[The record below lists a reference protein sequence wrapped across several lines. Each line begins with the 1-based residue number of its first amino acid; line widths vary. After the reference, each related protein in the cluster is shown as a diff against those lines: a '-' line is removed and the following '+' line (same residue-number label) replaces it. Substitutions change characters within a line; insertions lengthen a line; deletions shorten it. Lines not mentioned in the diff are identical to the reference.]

1 MLSLSTFAQI
11 KVINNK
17 GTFFQID
24 TSKWSIIGV
33 DIYNKNTNGNVGIG
47 AFPYGAR
54 LVVHSSAV
62 PALKLKYPFTGAIS
76 DSILTWNPADSTVRK
91 VTLLNLLTGNTIR
104 SLNGL
109 TVSTQTF
116 ATGNSGSDFTISSSG
131 STHTFNIPNATS
143 TSRGLLTS
151 ADWITFNN
159 KIGAVTATTA
169 EAVTTVLNTATIQN
183 TGAYWNAN
191 QLQGRNISTTAPTDG
206 QVLTWNQTT
215 SQWEP
220 AASTTTSE
228 NGIDIGY
235 IVAWGSN
242 TSPPDYLLP
251 LTGGTY
257 NWTDFPHFQ
266 ALQATHPSE
275 FIASSNSTT
284 FTLVDINSSGRFLR
298 GGTTAGVNQNGSTAM
313 PITPFLIGNN
323 THNHSYNL
331 GLTLSTRSVVTNSF
345 IVYSTANVVD
355 DVTLNTS
362 SSNNTNNNTH
372 THTISG
378 GDSETRPINTSVIW
392 CLKVKPT
399 MTAGDIIINTGS
411 STTTVSNSIVNNEL
425 TTTVNG
431 VSSTPVTL
439 PTFTSAVV
447 EIYDGSGTQALSTS
461 FSDITFGTTNIV
473 DAGYTVGGSGSQITV
488 TTAGTYRITYRI
500 SARCTTNQGN
510 AAEFRLTRNGSSV
523 AGTMGYTKHHNS
535 DRLHGT
541 VTVVKILALSANDI
555 IRVEGRRYSSNGSI
569 SLSQDGS
576 SLIIERIK

>member
-24 TSKWSIIGV
+24 TSKWSIIGL

-76 DSILTWNPADSTVRK
+76 DSILTWNPIDSTVRK
-91 VTLLNLLTGNTIR
+91 ITLLNLLTGNTIR

-143 TSRGLLTS
+143 TSNRGLLTNT
-151 ADWITFNN
+151 DWVTFNN
-159 KIGAVTATTA
+159 KIGVVTATTPA
-169 EAVTTVLNTATIQN
+169 AVTTVGTTSTILNTN
-183 TGAYWNAN
+183 AYWNAN
-191 QLQGRNISTTAPTDG
+191 QLQGRDISTTPPIHG
-206 QVLTWNQTT
+206 QVLTWNDTI
-215 SQWEP
+215 SKWEP
-220 AASTTTSE
+220 ESPGVTSE

-242 TSPPDYLLP
+242 TTPPDYLLP

-257 NWTDFPHFQ
+257 NWADFPHFQ
-266 ALQATHPSE
+266 TQQSTHPSE
-275 FIASSNSTT
+275 FIASYNTTT
-284 FTLVDINSSGRFLR
+284 FTLKDINTSGRFLR
-298 GGTTAGVNQNGSTAM
+298 GGLTASVDQNGSTAM
-313 PITPFLIGNN
+313 PINPFDLNN
-323 THNHSYNL
+323 YTHNHSYTDINETGNL
-331 GLTLSTRSVVTNSF
+331 GTVGSVFWGSTNAITSLSSSSSS
-345 IVYSTANVVD
+345 YSTSD
-355 DVTLNTS
+355 
-362 SSNNTNNNTH
+362 NTH
-372 THTISG
+372 THTLSG
-378 GDSETRPINTSVIW
+378 GDTETRPINTSVIW
-392 CLKVKPT
+392 CIKVKPT

-411 STTTVSNSIVNNEL
+411 TTTTVSNSIVNNQI

-439 PTFTSAVV
+439 PTPEPAVV
-447 EIYDGSGTQALSTS
+447 EIYDAAGTQTLTS
-461 FSDITFGTTNIV
+461 SFANITFGSTNIA
-473 DAGYTVGGSGSQITV
+473 DAGYTIGVSGSQITI
-488 TTAGTYRITYRI
+488 TTAGTYRVTYRI
-500 SARCTTNQGN
+500 T
-510 AAEFRLTRNGSSV
+510 AEVVNNTSCGGEYQLLQNGSV
-523 AGTMGYTKHHNS
+523 VPGTMGYTYHHNNNR
-535 DRLHGT
+535 DKGT
-541 VTVVKILALSANDI
+541 VTVVKLLTITANDVI
-555 IRVEGRRYSSNGSI
+555 KVQGRRYTAAGDI
-569 SLSQDGS
+569 TLSADGS